1 MIEHYLP
8 NKNENATVP
17 KFQLSLQLNT
27 ALYYHVGTRTTH
39 HRAWVPHHAG
49 HQFARSFSH
58 LASSFRACP
67 GRRLGKVVDRHAA
80 GHTCFSCRH
89 VLDSPLG
96 LIPPPLPPYRAHLA
110 TDAPMRPCRPRSQG
124 YTYSGACTSRSRV
137 AAPVSPCLLQR
148 AHLRLHGQRPRWH
161 RPRPTRLLQR
171 VRACSSL

>member
-1 MIEHYLP
+1 MQMKL
-8 NKNENATVP
+8 K
-17 KFQLSLQLNT
+17 KQLLRSVDET
-27 ALYYHVGTRTTH
+27 APVYYITTLARGH
-39 HRAWVPHHAG
+39 NPPQSMGAAPCG

-161 RPRPTRLLQR
+161 RSRPTRLLQR